1 MNWLA
6 HFLLSEPTPG
16 FRVGSILP
24 DVVRTSAL
32 GKLPEDIQL
41 GIERHYRVDRFTDS
55 HPIVRRSISLF
66 PSSLRRYA
74 GVLVDIFYDHVLAR
88 EWVLFSSTPLKKFV
102 ADIYA
107 SFEFCRDEL
116 PPETNFRLG
125 QIRQGNW
132 ISTYQD
138 VSGIAET
145 LRRMC
150 GRLRRPFE
158 VARAME
164 VLEEHYDAFQLDF
177 NVFFPEVITHVK
189 KSGQGDAA
197 ARELTSASHGQ

>member
-24 DVVRTSAL
+24 DLVRTTSL
-32 GKLPEDIQL
+32 GVLPPDVQL

-66 PSSLRRYA
+66 PSNLRRYA

-88 EWVLFSSTPLKKFV
+88 EWGLFSSVPLGKFMTEV
-102 ADIYA
+102 YA
-107 SFEFCRDEL
+107 SFELCRDDL
-116 PPETNFRLG
+116 PSEANLRLG
-125 QIRQGNW
+125 QIREGDW

-138 VSGIAET
+138 VSGIAEA
-145 LRRMC
+145 LRRMR
-150 GRLRRPFE
+150 GRLRRPFD
-158 VARAME
+158 VAGAMR
-164 VLEEHYDAFQLDF
+164 VLEEHYEAFRLDF
-177 NVFFPEVITHVK
+177 NVFFPEVIVHVG
-189 KSGQGDAA
+189 KSGQGEGPP
-197 ARELTSASHGQ
+197 RELISASHGQ